1 MASFSSRQR
10 LRHGR
15 AVPELR
21 PEFMSLLVQATAR
34 TTTSNNN
41 NHNHQQHHHHQ
52 HHLNH
57 LNHLQQLNQQQ
68 QQKGAAPRG
77 TEHLAARRESMNLP
91 ESDCMRLNPSLR
103 GIAFRSLVAVD
114 LSASRGLVAWC
125 GSRQMLRVL
134 GLTGHGAAWVGGTAY
149 CLWQSDS
156 AAGREVLLNLLL
168 ALIFDI
174 VVAVTIKGLVRRKG
188 PSYCDPAA
196 PHHPPQR
203 GAPSSPFASSS
214 PFSSAVSLAASAP
227 PAPYYSSSASPTFYA
242 GAGGRNP
249 AGAAAP
255 SAPSRLLPPLL
266 RRALEA
272 SAFSFP
278 ANQATRA
285 ALLVLFLPRHLVLG
299 FPLRVLLL
307 LWALLVGLLRV
318 ALGHHYVTDVLC
330 GFAVGCAEARL
341 VEALWVSA
349 AGFQALARAVGL
361 PV

>member
-1 MASFSSRQR
+1 MSSFSSRQR
-10 LRHGR
+10 LRQGR
-15 AVPELR
+15 GVPELR

-34 TTTSNNN
+34 TNNNN
-41 NHNHQQHHHHQ
+41 NHHQHHHQ
-52 HHLNH
+52 HHH

-68 QQKGAAPRG
+68 QKAPAPRG
-77 TEHLAARRESMNLP
+77 TENLAARRESMNLP

-134 GLTGHGAAWVGGTAY
+134 GLTGHGAAWIGGTAY

-196 PHHPPQR
+196 PRHPPQR
-203 GAPSSPFASSS
+203 GAPSSPLSSS
-214 PFSSAVSLAASAP
+214 PFSSAVSLASSAP
-227 PAPYYSSSASPTFYA
+227 PAPYSSSSIFPALC
-242 GAGGRNP
+242 GGGRN
-249 AGAAAP
+249 AAAAAAAAAP
-255 SAPSRLLPPLL
+255 SAPYRLLPPLL

-285 ALLVLFLPRHLVLG
+285 ALLALFLPRHLVLG

-318 ALGHHYVTDVLC
+318 ALGHHYVTDVFC
-330 GFAVGCAEARL
+330 GFAVGCAEARV

-349 AGFQALARAVGL
+349 ASFQALARAVGL